1 MTRVDVYCSAL
12 DRQVIAN
19 RGWQNGAIRYIKI
32 GRAVYA
38 DTKYPTE
45 IRMLDEKDTDQWVLA
60 GQITKWQKFK
70 FRIKLLKQLWDKT
83 SG

>member
-19 RGWQNGAIRYIKI
+19 REWQSSMRYIKI
-32 GRAVYA
+32 GRAVYM
-38 DTKYPTE
+38 DTSYPVE
-45 IRMLDEKDTDQWVLA
+45 VNMLNEKDTDQWVLA

-83 SG
+83 NG